1 MTNLNARLL
10 RSTTEMLEIQ
20 NGHAPETY
28 DWVLDRWADASTS
41 ELVEMQAGWQRS
53 PKPETF
59 AQRGIYVF

>member
-10 RSTTEMLEIQ
+10 RSITEMLEIQ

-53 PKPETF
+53 QPETF